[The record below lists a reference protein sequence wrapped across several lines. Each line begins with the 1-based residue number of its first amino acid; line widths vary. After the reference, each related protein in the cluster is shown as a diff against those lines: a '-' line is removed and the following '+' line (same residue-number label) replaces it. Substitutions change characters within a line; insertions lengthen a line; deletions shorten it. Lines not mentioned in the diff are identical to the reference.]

1 MVGKDFLPP
10 LDEGSI
16 WVQMQLPPGIS
27 QEKSK
32 QMAADFRKVI
42 KGFDEVSYVMT
53 QVGRDDEGTD
63 AFSLSHVEC
72 CIGLKPYNTWK
83 SGLTKAQLIEKMSDT
98 LSKMPGYTVGFSQP
112 ILDMVMDQIAGA
124 HSDLAVKIYGDDLKE
139 IRNVGEQIVN
149 TLNKIKGAADVTID
163 EEPPLP
169 QLQIIADRDKIA
181 LYGLNISDV
190 ADVIEMAIG
199 GTPISEIFVGSKSYD
214 VTCKLNQDS
223 RDTPEKI
230 GNLMLTTNS
239 SENSSFAGRY
249 YQADNWS

>member
-1 MVGKDFLPP
+1 M
-10 LDEGSI
+10 
-16 WVQMQLPPGIS
+16 
-27 QEKSK
+27 
-32 QMAADFRKVI
+32 R
-42 KGFDEVSYVMT
+42 
-53 QVGRDDEGTD
+53 
-63 AFSLSHVEC
+63 
-72 CIGLKPYNTWK
+72 
-83 SGLTKAQLIEKMSDT
+83 
-98 LSKMPGYTVGFSQP
+98 
-112 ILDMVMDQIAGA
+112 
-124 HSDLAVKIYGDDLKE
+124 DDLKE

-239 SENSSFAGRY
+239 GVKIPLSQVATIKLTTGASCISREMNKRHLTVRVNLRGNDLTSFLQEANR
-249 YQADNWS
+249 QINKNVHFNK